1 MDFELKGKK
10 AIVSAGG
17 SGIGRSIVDEFIN
30 QGVSVSTCDI
40 DARLIEEIQIKYPEI
55 HAEVV
60 DVGDE
65 KTVKEFCLKSINALG
80 GVDCLVNNA
89 GVAGPTLP
97 IEEIVSEDWANLSTI
112 FLKFLLSIFIPPSCC
127 LRILSLSSSDISFIK
142 CFIVK
147 YILII
152 IRQTTIS

>member
-30 QGVSVSTCDI
+30 QGVLVSTCDI
-40 DARLIEEIQIKYPEI
+40 DGGLIEEIQIKYPEI

-65 KTVKEFCLKSINALG
+65 KTVKEFCLKSIDALG

-97 IEEIVSEDWANLSTI
+97 IEEIGSEDWANCLNICLNSQ
-112 FLKFLLSIFIPPSCC
+112 FYFI
-127 LRILSLSSSDISFIK
+127 
-142 CFIVK
+142 
-147 YILII
+147 
-152 IRQTTIS
+152 

>member
-1 MDFELKGKK
+1 MNFELKGKK

-40 DARLIEEIQIKYPEI
+40 DAVLIKEIKIKYPEI

-65 KTVKEFCLKSINALG
+65 KTVKEFCLKSIDALP
-80 GVDCLVNNA
+80 LNKIS
-89 GVAGPTLP
+89 
-97 IEEIVSEDWANLSTI
+97 IEVRVRVRPGRAASPRHSYRESATPQ
-112 FLKFLLSIFIPPSCC
+112 KT
-127 LRILSLSSSDISFIK
+127 RRSLARSSS
-142 CFIVK
+142 
-147 YILII
+147 L
-152 IRQTTIS
+152 Q